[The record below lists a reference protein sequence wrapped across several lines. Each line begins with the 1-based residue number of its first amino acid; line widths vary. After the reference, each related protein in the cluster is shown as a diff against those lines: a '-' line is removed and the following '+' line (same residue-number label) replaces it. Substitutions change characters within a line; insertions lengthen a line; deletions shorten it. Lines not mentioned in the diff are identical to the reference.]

1 MASVELSLIDTLTFL
16 TNQDI
21 IFQVEQGPFHTQ
33 VLELWNPLNGITVN
47 RFIWLMGSFFRDLHV
62 LLELIPK
69 CVLVNR
75 IIALWDQFV

>member
-33 VLELWNPLNGITVN
+33 VLVSQYLSN
-47 RFIWLMGSFFRDLHV
+47 
-62 LLELIPK
+62 LEKILFHEI
-69 CVLVNR
+69 
-75 IIALWDQFV
+75 